1 MTAAKKRASRGKMP
15 RTPRSPPAAARSR
28 GRGRT
33 AARAA
38 GQHTM
43 YVCRSCVWSEA
54 EREIDGKRQ
63 GTFLVD
69 AIEGRRAELDASEV
83 AMRVVFCLG
92 GCRNPCNVAYR
103 CAGKTA
109 LRFNRL
115 TPDDAQAL
123 IDFARLYAASAT
135 GDVPPAARP
144 AALRE
149 NLIVRVPPPPPR

>member
-1 MTAAKKRASRGKMP
+1 MIPASKPRPSAVTVRPETGSGTAAP
-15 RTPRSPPAAARSR
+15 
-28 GRGRT
+28 
-33 AARAA
+33 AA

-54 EREIDGKRQ
+54 KREIDGKRQ
-63 GTFLVD
+63 GTFLAE
-69 AIEGRRAELDASEV
+69 AIEACFAERGMDGV

-103 CAGKTA
+103 CPGKSA

-115 TPDDAQAL
+115 TPKDAQAL
-123 IDFARLYAASAT
+123 IDFAHIYAASPT
-135 GDVPPAARP
+135 GDVPPESRP

-149 NLIVRVPPPPPR
+149 NLIVRVPPPRR

>member
-1 MTAAKKRASRGKMP
+1 MAALKKRASRGKMP
-15 RTPRSPPAAARSR
+15 RTPRSRPAAARSER
-28 GRGRT
+28 RGRT
-33 AARAA
+33 AAPAA

-63 GTFLVD
+63 GTFLVE
-69 AIEGRRAELDASEV
+69 AIEARRTEQGAGPV

-92 GCRNPCNVAYR
+92 GCRSPCNVAYR
-103 CAGKTA
+103 SPGKTA

-123 IDFARLYAASAT
+123 IDFANIYAASAT
-135 GDVPPAARP
+135 GEVPPEARP

-149 NLIVRVPPPPPR
+149 NLIVRVPPPPR